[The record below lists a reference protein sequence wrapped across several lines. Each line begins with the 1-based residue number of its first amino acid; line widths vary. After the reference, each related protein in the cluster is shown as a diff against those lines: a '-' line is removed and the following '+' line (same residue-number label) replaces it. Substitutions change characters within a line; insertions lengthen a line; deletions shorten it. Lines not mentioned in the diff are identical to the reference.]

1 LFWTV
6 IAAFAEAWLRGA
18 IMSGLPPSTIF
29 DFESRVDQTL
39 DVVTGI
45 ANNYLTADRFGQL
58 LAVVDGL
65 RDQVNTNSSKI
76 DTLTT
81 AVNNLASVLQASQLS
96 TVAAEFS
103 EIIIS
108 QNNIISLWQ
117 ALLAALKNVAT
128 ADLQNQEIALLEKIL
143 GFTSTT
149 PITIGL
155 DLDNTF
161 VETQPSPTAPG
172 PLPSSPTSVGL
183 DLANTAVEEQP
194 TPTKHGP

>member
-1 LFWTV
+1 
-6 IAAFAEAWLRGA
+6 
-18 IMSGLPPSTIF
+18 MSGLPPSTIF

>member
-1 LFWTV
+1 
-6 IAAFAEAWLRGA
+6 
-18 IMSGLPPSTIF
+18 MSGLPPSTIF
-29 DFESRVDQTL
+29 DFEPRVDQIL

-45 ANNYLTADRFGQL
+45 SSNYLTADRFGQL

-65 RDQVNTNSSKI
+65 RTQVNTNSSKI
-76 DTLTT
+76 DALTD
-81 AVNNLASVLQASQLS
+81 AVNNLASVFQASQFT

-103 EIIIS
+103 EIILG
-108 QNNIISLWQ
+108 QNNIIALWQ

-128 ADLQNQEIALLEKIL
+128 TDLQNQEIALLEKIL

-149 PITIGL
+149 PVSIGL
-155 DLDNTF
+155 DLENTA

-183 DLANTAVEEQP
+183 DPTSTATVEQP
-194 TPTKHGP
+194 APTKSGP